1 MDVKLKETLY
11 NKLLEKIL
19 TIMSFRHV
27 DFYSEKFLIG
37 SLKQKENLSEII
49 YD

>member
-1 MDVKLKETLY
+1 MKSTLY
-11 NKLLEKIL
+11 NKLLEKLL
-19 TIMSFRHV
+19 TIMSFRLI

-37 SLKQKENLSEII
+37 SLKQKEDLSEVI